1 MTYRNIHITERKN
14 TRYWAIFIS
23 VAIVIHLILFFSI
36 KPSFFSFFKKNI
48 SSDDTGTPFRFSGDD
63 AMLSIS
69 IEIEDEI
76 SESTKPDEIEPAEQA
91 EQPSPRRASRKAA
104 IPDNIDD
111 LIGQGAGPIQRRPGP
126 KPAVIPPRPVE
137 MTWPDTRNLGFC
149 IGSRIIISLQVE
161 TDGTIV
167 QMLPEEIDLPEE
179 CIQAALET
187 AGKIVFEPG
196 KINGIAVKMW
206 TRVQIDF
213 RQESGD

>member
-1 MTYRNIHITERKN
+1 MTERKN
-14 TRYWAIFIS
+14 ARYWVIFIS

-36 KPSFFSFFKKNI
+36 KPSFFSLFKKTV
-48 SSDDTGTPFRFSGDD
+48 SSDDTGTPFQFSGED

-69 IEIEDEI
+69 IEIEDENT
-76 SESTKPDEIEPAEQA
+76 ESANPDDIEPAEQA
-91 EQPSPRRASRKAA
+91 DQPSPRPAGRQAA
-104 IPDNIDD
+104 VPDNIDD
-111 LIGQGAGPIQRRPGP
+111 LIGQGGGPVQRQPGP

-149 IGSRIIISLQVE
+149 IGSTIIVSLQVE
-161 TDGTIV
+161 TDGSII

-179 CIQAALET
+179 CIRAALEA

-196 KINGIAVKMW
+196 KVNGIAVKMW

-213 RQESGD
+213 RRESAD